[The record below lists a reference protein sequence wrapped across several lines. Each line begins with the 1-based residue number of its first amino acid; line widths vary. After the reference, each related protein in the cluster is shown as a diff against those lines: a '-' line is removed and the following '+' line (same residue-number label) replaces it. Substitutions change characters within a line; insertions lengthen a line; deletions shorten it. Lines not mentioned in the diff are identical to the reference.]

1 MMQLPWKR
9 EWKFLKGLKAE
20 FPYDPAALLLGE
32 SVTGSVMSSSVD
44 PQTIAR
50 QAPRPWNSPGKNNEW
65 EPFPF
70 PGDLANPG
78 IKPRQILY
86 HLSHQAG
93 LVYSGLKR
101 KEISTL
107 ATSGM
112 NLEDIIMLIDVRQSQ
127 EDIYRNST

>member
-50 QAPRPWNSPGKNNEW
+50 QAPRPWNSPGKNNWSGSHFHFQGILPTQES
-65 EPFPF
+65 
-70 PGDLANPG
+70 NPG
-78 IKPRQILY
+78 RFF
-86 HLSHQAG
+86 
-93 LVYSGLKR
+93 
-101 KEISTL
+101 T
-107 ATSGM
+107 T
-112 NLEDIIMLIDVRQSQ
+112 
-127 EDIYRNST
+127 